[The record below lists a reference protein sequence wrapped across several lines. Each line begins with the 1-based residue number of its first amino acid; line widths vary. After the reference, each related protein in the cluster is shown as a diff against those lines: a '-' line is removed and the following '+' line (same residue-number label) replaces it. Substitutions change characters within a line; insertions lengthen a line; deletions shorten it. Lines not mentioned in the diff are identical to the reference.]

1 MFEIYNHPIAIRSS
15 FLRQRGIYH
24 VYQTFSKHQPVI
36 MLLQLFLCW
45 RSKTPV
51 ICWVS
56 SYFIMFYHVLSIYF
70 SAWDPSVPGCSRPS
84 PLHMATPPAR
94 RATHPPGA
102 GAWPGTTP
110 IFRTNSCCNRTKSL
124 YVADYSNPQL
134 YRNHM
139 KQVQLATAGHI
150 TTNITLYPSV
160 QYIYICMWYIAI
172 HHNHRYPHLPR
183 MKLCIYIYKS
193 IFVYHGYPQTLIC
206 PLCCEIFWS
215 ILSWLQRPSC

>member
-1 MFEIYNHPIAIRSS
+1 MFEIYSHTIAIRSS

-24 VYQTFSKHQPVI
+24 VYQTFSKHQPII

-45 RSKTPV
+45 RSH
-51 ICWVS
+51 S
-56 SYFIMFYHVLSIYF
+56 RDLLSFIIFYHVLSIYF

-102 GAWPGTTP
+102 GAWPGTIP

-160 QYIYICMWYIAI
+160 QYIYM
-172 HHNHRYPHLPR
+172 
-183 MKLCIYIYKS
+183 YIYV
-193 IFVYHGYPQTLIC
+193 VYSFT
-206 PLCCEIFWS
+206 S
-215 ILSWLQRPSC
+215 